1 MSNTLVFV
9 IAFLVSYLG
18 SIPPGTINVT
28 TMQLAVQNNRR
39 AAVFFGLAAAL
50 VEFVYAGATVRF
62 QLFLS
67 ENPVFTENF
76 QIISAIAMILLGIA
90 NLVSKTSSRSFMAA
104 ANVKGRNGFKKGI
117 VLGILNPLTIPF
129 WLAMT
134 AYLQTNGW
142 ISISGAAF
150 WFYLAGIS
158 VGTFVL
164 LLTVIKL
171 GQQFTT
177 IADNQFL
184 VHKVPGL
191 AFLCLGLYNLIGWY
205 F

>member
-1 MSNTLVFV
+1 SRGLAQNQGSARLPAADPTQRMSNTLVFV

-39 AAVFFGLAAAL
+39 AAVFFSLAAAL

-90 NLVSKTSSRSFMAA
+90 NLVSKTSS
-104 ANVKGRNGFKKGI
+104 
-117 VLGILNPLTIPF
+117 
-129 WLAMT
+129 
-134 AYLQTNGW
+134 
-142 ISISGAAF
+142 
-150 WFYLAGIS
+150 
-158 VGTFVL
+158 
-164 LLTVIKL
+164 
-171 GQQFTT
+171 
-177 IADNQFL
+177 
-184 VHKVPGL
+184 
-191 AFLCLGLYNLIGWY
+191 
-205 F
+205 